1 MKNMSKTL
9 LLFNVVLGSL
19 VLLTTSCKTEDTD
32 PTYTLTQADLNKA
45 TSAEDLDVTGTEY
58 GEDVS
63 IPHNGMPISPDSTF
77 RDIFSNI
84 STSDNIKA
92 GTIFTKKTWMKNPDG
107 SKGMLQVT
115 FAMAK
120 REAGYN
126 PTGGDFEYVMMPN
139 DGSNNYD
146 TNPNG
151 MLPDVSITDMR
162 GKLGT
167 CAGCHAKVSS
177 YIFVRP

>member
-1 MKNMSKTL
+1 MKTTLFFVALMGGL
-9 LLFNVVLGSL
+9 LLLAP
-19 VLLTTSCKTEDTD
+19 SCKTEDDTD
-32 PTYTLTQADLNKA
+32 PTYTLSQADLNKA
-45 TSAEDLDVTGTEY
+45 TNAEDLDVTGTEY
-58 GEDVS
+58 GADVS
-63 IPHNGMPISPDSTF
+63 IPHNGMPISPDSTY
-77 RDIFSNI
+77 RDIYSNI
-84 STSDNIKA
+84 AKSDDIKM
-92 GTIFTKKTWMKNPDG
+92 GTIFTKKTWMKNPDA

-126 PTGGDFEYVMMPN
+126 PAGGDFEYVMMPN
-139 DGSNNYD
+139 DGSNDYD

-151 MLPDVSITDMR
+151 MLPDVSNTDMR

-177 YIFVRP
+177 YIFVR

>member
-1 MKNMSKTL
+1 MKTTL
-9 LLFNVVLGSL
+9 FFVAVMGSL
-19 VLLTTSCKTEDTD
+19 ILLTTSCKKDEDSD
-32 PTYTLTQADLNKA
+32 PTYTLTQSDMNNA

-58 GEDVS
+58 GADVS

-77 RDIFSNI
+77 RDIYSNI
-84 STSDNIKA
+84 SSSDNIEV

-126 PTGGDFEYVMMPN
+126 PAGGDFEYVMMPN
-139 DGSNNYD
+139 DGSNDYGV
-146 TNPNG
+146 NPNG
-151 MLPDVSITDMR
+151 MLPDESMTEMR

-167 CAGCHAKVSS
+167 CAGCHAKITS

>member
-1 MKNMSKTL
+1 MKTTLFFVTLMCGL
-9 LLFNVVLGSL
+9 LLLAP
-19 VLLTTSCKTEDTD
+19 SCKTDND
-32 PTYTLTQADLNKA
+32 DPNPTYTLTQADLNKA
-45 TSAEDLDVTGTEY
+45 TEVEDLDVTGTEY
-58 GEDVS
+58 GADVS
-63 IPHNGMPISPDSTF
+63 IPHNGMPISPDSTY
-77 RDIFSNI
+77 RNIYSNNSNSNI
-84 STSDNIKA
+84 IEI

-120 REAGYN
+120 READYN
-126 PTGGDFEYVMMPN
+126 PAGGDFEYVMMPN
-139 DGSNNYD
+139 NGSNDYD

-151 MLPDVSITDMR
+151 ILPDESNTDMR

-167 CAGCHAKVSS
+167 CAGCHAKISS